1 MSSLIKEINIL
12 ISKGIYVLLFKA
24 NKSVYKAKSKQR
36 YYKTFNNILLH
47 VPNHALKDVYM
58 LNYRT
63 IKNTNSSYYTG
74 FFMVSGKMP
83 PGKKP
88 PGKMPPRKLPPG
100 NKPPKKI
107 APRKKAPRKNAPQ
120 ENCPPEKCPPE
131 NYFTRFLLLLTLSY
145 SSSFSNFL

>member
-24 NKSVYKAKSKQR
+24 NKSVYKAKSRQR

-83 PGKKP
+83 PAKKA

-107 APRKKAPRKNAPQ
+107 APRKNAPQ
-120 ENCPPEKCPPE
+120 ENCPPENCPPE